1 MSKFHLDLQARVLAT
16 ALAEY
21 NGRLLKFEA
30 ALAKATTPAT
40 PRTEKWESLGH
51 MKHIYQVLAE
61 VPALLIV
68 KAVADN
74 GWIDGELASRID
86 DGFIFALKKCG
97 EIYFKTSESPD
108 MVPLGYVWSIAQT
121 IVDAHR

>member
-1 MSKFHLDLQARVLAT
+1 MNKFHLDLQARVLAT

-21 NGRLLKFEA
+21 NARLQKFEE
-30 ALAKATTPAT
+30 ALTKATTPTT
-40 PRTEKWESLGH
+40 PRTEKWEMLGH
-51 MKHIYQVLAE
+51 MKHLYQVLTE

-68 KAVADN
+68 KAVADS
-74 GWIDGELASRID
+74 GWIDGELSSRID
-86 DGFIFALKKCG
+86 DGFIFALGKCR
-97 EIYFKTSESPD
+97 EVYLKTSESPD